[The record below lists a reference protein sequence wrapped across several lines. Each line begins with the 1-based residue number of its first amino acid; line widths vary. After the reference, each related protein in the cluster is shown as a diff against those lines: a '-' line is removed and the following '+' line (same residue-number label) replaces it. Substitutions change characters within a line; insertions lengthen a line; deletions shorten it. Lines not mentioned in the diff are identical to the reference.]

1 MRGLLL
7 TMTEPPL
14 AMEEE
19 FNAWYDTEH
28 LPERLAIP
36 GFRSARRWVCPDAGP
51 GEGKYLA
58 TYELD
63 SPEVLTTPEYLA
75 HVGDHFT
82 PWSKR
87 CLGRATLFRRWAA
100 GETGRAHDTLAVPA
114 DQEARALF
122 ISLGDIP
129 PGHEAEFNRWYDEEH
144 VPLISQVPGVLRARR
159 FFDPAG
165 KPRYVALY
173 DLAGPQARHHPDWQ
187 KAVATPWTQ
196 RIRGYQAGV
205 ERLVRTYLAYS

>member
-28 LPERLAIP
+28 IPERNGIK
-36 GFRSARRWVCPDAGP
+36 GFVSSRRWVFPDAKAGD
-51 GEGKYLA
+51 GKYLA
-58 TYELD
+58 TYELE
-63 SPEVLTTPEYLA
+63 SPDVLATPEYLA

-87 CLGRATLFRRWAA
+87 CLGKALLFRRWALR
-100 GETGRAHDTLAVPA
+100 ETGRAHDSLAAPSDA
-114 DQEARALF
+114 AARALF
-122 ISLGDIP
+122 ISLGDIATE
-129 PGHEAEFNRWYDEEH
+129 HEAEFNRWYDEEH
-144 VPLISQVPGVLRARR
+144 VPLISKVPGVLRARR

-173 DLAGPQARHHPDWQ
+173 DLAGPEVRTHPDWQ
-187 KAVATPWTQ
+187 VAVTTPWTK
-196 RIRGYQAGV
+196 RIRELQGAAP
-205 ERLVRTYLAYS
+205 RLVRTYLPYD

>member
-7 TMTEPPL
+7 TVTEPPPE
-14 AMEEE
+14 MEEE

-28 LPERLAIP
+28 VPERNAIT
-36 GFRSARRWVCPDAGP
+36 GFRSSRRWVAQGLSP

-63 SPEVLTTPEYLA
+63 SPEALTTPEYLS

-87 CLGRATLFRRWAA
+87 CLGRAVLFRRWAL
-100 GETGRAHDTLAVPA
+100 GETGRPHDSMAVPSNV
-114 DQEARALF
+114 EARALF

-129 PGHEAEFNRWYDEEH
+129 AEHEAEFNRWYDEEH
-144 VPLISQVPGVLRARR
+144 VPLITKVPGVLRARR

-173 DLAGPQARHHPDWQ
+173 DLTGPEVRDHPDW
-187 KAVATPWTQ
+187 KVATTTPWTQ
-196 RIRGYQAGV
+196 RIRGYQTGV
-205 ERLVRTYLAYS
+205 DRLVRTYLAYD